1 MKTTLELTY
10 KELGLICEMAN
21 RFVDKLDNDIYFQ
34 KDVIKDLY
42 EEFDDEVDNRIKR
55 LEIKE
60 KNTMELWEK
69 IEKAKAEMIKGTK

>member
-1 MKTTLELTY
+1 MKTTLNLTY
-10 KELGLICEMAN
+10 EELDLICEMAN
-21 RFVDKLDNDIYFQ
+21 KFVDKLDNDIYFQ

-69 IEKAKAEMIKGTK
+69 VEKAKAEMIRGTK